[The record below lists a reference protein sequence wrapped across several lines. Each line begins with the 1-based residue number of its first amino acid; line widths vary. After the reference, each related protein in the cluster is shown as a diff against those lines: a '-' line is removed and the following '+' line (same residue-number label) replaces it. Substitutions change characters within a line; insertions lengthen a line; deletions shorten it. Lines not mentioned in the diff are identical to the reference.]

1 MAANLKR
8 RYTLEEYLELDEQ
21 SEARLEFHDGEIFD
35 MSGGSIEHCG
45 IEMNLAYVLAT
56 QVRERGCRVLLGRMR
71 IKVPSAPPYRYGD
84 LSALCGKAEFTKI
97 GGVDTLINPSLIV
110 EVLSRSTEKYDRDI
124 KFKQYQSIPSLTEYV
139 LVAQDVAFVTHY
151 VKGDGG
157 WIHHGYDTLTD
168 VVKLESLGC
177 EITLAEIYRN
187 VELSEYILTDPEV
200 R

>member
-1 MAANLKR
+1 MAANHKR

-45 IEMNLAYVLAT
+45 IEMNLAYALAT
-56 QVRERGCRVLLGRMR
+56 QVRKRGCRVLLGRMR

-84 LSALCGKAEFTKI
+84 LSALCGEAQFEKI
-97 GGVDTLINPSLIV
+97 GGVDAVVNPSLIV

-124 KFKQYQSIPSLTEYV
+124 KFKQYQSIPSLIEYV
-139 LVAQDVAFVTHY
+139 LVDQDVAFVTRY
-151 VKGDGG
+151 VKRDGG
-157 WIHHGYDTLTD
+157 WLHHGYDKLTD
-168 VVKLESLGC
+168 LLKLESLDC
-177 EITLAEIYRN
+177 EITLGEIYAN
-187 VELSEYILTDPEV
+187 VELSEYKLLDPEA